1 MKRAIIMS
9 TALAVLVLGAGQ
21 VAAAAD
27 GKAIYDKS
35 CGSCHNKGVAKA
47 PKLGD
52 KAALKGDSSSMTAE
66 VIKGKG
72 IMQPRA
78 GTKLSD
84 EELKAAVDYM
94 LAQAK

>member
-1 MKRAIIMS
+1 MEQAMIIC
-9 TALAVLVLGAGQ
+9 TATPALFLGAGQ
-21 VAAAAD
+21 AAAAD

-35 CGSCHNKGVAKA
+35 CGSCHNSGIAKA

-52 KAALKGDSSSMTAE
+52 KAALKGDVSAMTAS

-72 IMQPRA
+72 IMQPRG

-84 EELKAAVDYM
+84 DEIKASVEYM
-94 LAQAK
+94 FAQAK

>member
-1 MKRAIIMS
+1 MKHAMIMS
-9 TALAVLVLGAGQ
+9 TTLAILLLGAGE

-35 CGSCHNKGVAKA
+35 CGACHNTGMAKA

-52 KAALKGDSSSMTAE
+52 KAALKGDSATLTAS

-72 IMQPRA
+72 VMQPRA
-78 GTKLSD
+78 GTQLKDD
-84 EELKAAVDYM
+84 EIKASVDYM

>member
-1 MKRAIIMS
+1 MKHAMIMT

-21 VAAAAD
+21 AAAAAD
-27 GKAIYDKS
+27 GKAIYVKS
-35 CGSCHNKGVAKA
+35 CGSCHDKGVAKA

-52 KAALKGDSSSMTAE
+52 KAALKGDSVSLTAS

-72 IMQPRA
+72 VMPPRA
-78 GTKLSD
+78 GTQLSD
-84 EELKAAVDYM
+84 EELKASVDYM

>member
-1 MKRAIIMS
+1 MKHAMVMS
-9 TALAVLVLGAGQ
+9 TALAVLMLGAGG

-35 CGSCHNKGVAKA
+35 CGSCHNKGLAKA

-52 KAALKGDSSSMTAE
+52 KAALKGDSSSLTAT

-78 GTKLSD
+78 GTQLSD
-84 EELKAAVDYM
+84 EEIKAAVDYM